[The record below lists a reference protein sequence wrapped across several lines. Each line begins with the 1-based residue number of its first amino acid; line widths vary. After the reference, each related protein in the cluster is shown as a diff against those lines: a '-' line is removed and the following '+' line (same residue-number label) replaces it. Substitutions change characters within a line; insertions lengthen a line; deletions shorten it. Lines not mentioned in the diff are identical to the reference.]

1 MSLSLTHLL
10 LPIFDAQP
18 LHAAAFPGTCGL
30 GSTKDPD
37 CSHADSGT
45 CGNACCKMRG
55 LPVGTPDDVV
65 ETIKTALAKGGPD
78 GAFTP
83 AKTWGDFFNLTD
95 GCRKLDPAE
104 SDRLLGLLCA
114 DSFRMSKASSGDDKT
129 PPSVL
134 DMNYSV
140 VLSLLHMMHEAARD
154 QEPSLA
160 DMVPKELSDAWVPFA
175 KLKPQLQIAGIL
187 RHYPMGDAAYVTVV
201 HDLHKGLPESMAPG
215 GAHHYE
221 SHLTWVKDQDG
232 WRLQN
237 KIWVDVQGG

>member
-1 MSLSLTHLL
+1 MIRHLRYAGAIAL
-10 LPIFDAQP
+10 A
-18 LHAAAFPGTCGL
+18 AAAFALSSCSSPVSSGDAQGTVPAGIQEQL
-30 GSTKDPD
+30 QRY
-37 CSHADSGT
+37 AQ
-45 CGNACCKMRG
+45 
-55 LPVGTPDDVV
+55 
-65 ETIKTALAKGGPD
+65 
-78 GAFTP
+78 AFS
-83 AKTWGDFFNLTD
+83 FSS
-95 GCRKLDPAE
+95 KLDPAE

-221 SHLTWVKDQDG
+221 SHLTWVKGQDG

-237 KIWVDVQGG
+237 KIWVDVQGE

>member
-1 MSLSLTHLL
+1 MNRHLRR
-10 LPIFDAQP
+10 AV
-18 LHAAAFPGTCGL
+18 A
-30 GSTKDPD
+30 
-37 CSHADSGT
+37 
-45 CGNACCKMRG
+45 
-55 LPVGTPDDVV
+55 
-65 ETIKTALAKGGPD
+65 TALAAAAISLSSCSSPASSGSDQDPVPAGIQEQLQRYAQ
-78 GAFTP
+78 AFS
-83 AKTWGDFFNLTD
+83 FSS
-95 GCRKLDPAE
+95 KLDPAE

-114 DSFRMSKASSGDDKT
+114 DSFRMSKASPGDDKT

-237 KIWVDVQGG
+237 KIWVDVQGE

>member
-1 MSLSLTHLL
+1 MNRHLRR
-10 LPIFDAQP
+10 AV
-18 LHAAAFPGTCGL
+18 A
-30 GSTKDPD
+30 
-37 CSHADSGT
+37 
-45 CGNACCKMRG
+45 
-55 LPVGTPDDVV
+55 
-65 ETIKTALAKGGPD
+65 TALAAAAISLSSCSSPASSGSDQDPVPAGIQEQLQRYAQ
-78 GAFTP
+78 AFSF
-83 AKTWGDFFNLTD
+83 AS
-95 GCRKLDPAE
+95 KLDPAE

-114 DSFRMSKASSGDDKT
+114 DSFRMSYATPGDDKT

-134 DMNYSV
+134 DMDYSV

-187 RHYPMGDAAYVTVV
+187 RHYPMGGAAYVTVV

-237 KIWVDVQGG
+237 KIWVDVQGE

>member
-1 MSLSLTHLL
+1 MNRHLRCAGAIAIATATFALTSCSS
-10 LPIFDAQP
+10 PVSSGEAQGP
-18 LHAAAFPGTCGL
+18 VPAGIQEQLQRYAQAF
-30 GSTKDPD
+30 SF
-37 CSHADSGT
+37 SS
-45 CGNACCKMRG
+45 
-55 LPVGTPDDVV
+55 
-65 ETIKTALAKGGPD
+65 
-78 GAFTP
+78 
-83 AKTWGDFFNLTD
+83 
-95 GCRKLDPAE
+95 KLDPAE

-114 DSFRMSKASSGDDKT
+114 DSFRMSKASPGDDKT

-237 KIWVDVQGG
+237 KIWVDVQGE